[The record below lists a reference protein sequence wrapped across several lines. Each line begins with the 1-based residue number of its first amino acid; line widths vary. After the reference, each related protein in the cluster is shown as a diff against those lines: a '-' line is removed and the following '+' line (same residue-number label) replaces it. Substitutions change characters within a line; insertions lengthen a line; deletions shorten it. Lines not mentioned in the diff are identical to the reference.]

1 MITKKMPKNA
11 EIFYCE
17 SCDFECRKK
26 SNYDKHL
33 LTRKHKIRTNSNE
46 KNAEKVTSY
55 MCLTCGKNYS
65 SRSSLWYHKKKCTEI
80 PSEDKIVISEN
91 KPNTSENNDLLK
103 DMLVKV
109 IDENKELRK
118 TVQDMIPKIGN
129 TTNTTNNITNKFNM
143 NIFLNEECKDALNL
157 MEFIDSLQIQM
168 EDLVNTGKTGF
179 VNGITNIF
187 IRGLREL
194 EMHKR
199 PLHCSDL
206 KREVLY
212 VKDNDTW
219 EKENENKDK
228 ITKAINSIKRN
239 NMQQITSWL
248 EENEDTIVNDKD
260 KSDEYLQILQNS
272 LGGSGDQQDK
282 NIQKIIKNVA
292 KEVCLS
298 KKLEIEDDK
307 NKKN

>member
-1 MITKKMPKNA
+1 MPKNA

-307 NKKN
+307 NKKKLI

>member
-1 MITKKMPKNA
+1 MPKNA

-168 EDLVNTGKTGF
+168 EDLVNTRKTGF
-179 VNGITNIF
+179 VN
-187 IRGLREL
+187 
-194 EMHKR
+194 
-199 PLHCSDL
+199 
-206 KREVLY
+206 
-212 VKDNDTW
+212 
-219 EKENENKDK
+219 
-228 ITKAINSIKRN
+228 
-239 NMQQITSWL
+239 
-248 EENEDTIVNDKD
+248 
-260 KSDEYLQILQNS
+260 
-272 LGGSGDQQDK
+272 
-282 NIQKIIKNVA
+282 
-292 KEVCLS
+292 
-298 KKLEIEDDK
+298 
-307 NKKN
+307 

>member
-1 MITKKMPKNA
+1 MPKNA

>member
-1 MITKKMPKNA
+1 MPKNA

-46 KNAEKVTSY
+46 KNAEISKAFICT
-55 MCLTCGKNYS
+55 TCGKSYA
-65 SRSSLWYHKKKCTEI
+65 SRSSLWYHNKKCNHT
-80 PSEDKIVISEN
+80 SCEDKITISET
-91 KPNTSENNDLLK
+91 KPVSSKENTSNDSNDLLK
-103 DMLVKV
+103 DMLIKV

-118 TVQDMIPKIGN
+118 TVQDMIPKIG
-129 TTNTTNNITNKFNM
+129 NTTNNITNKFNM

-157 MEFIDSLQIQM
+157 MEFVDSLKIQM
-168 EDLVNTGKTGF
+168 EDLVNTGKSGF

-228 ITKAINSIKRN
+228 ITKAINAIKRN
-239 NMQQITSWL
+239 NMQQITGWL
-248 EENEDTIVNDKD
+248 EENEDTIINDKD
-260 KSDEYLQILQNS
+260 KSDEYVQILQQS
-272 LGGSGDQQDK
+272 LGGNEEQQDK

-292 KEVCLS
+292 KEVCIS
-298 KKLEIEDDK
+298 KKIENDDDV
-307 NKKN
+307 

>member
-1 MITKKMPKNA
+1 MPKNA

-17 SCDFECRKK
+17 ICDFECRKK

-46 KNAEKVTSY
+46 KNAEISKDFLCKS
-55 MCLTCGKNYS
+55 CGKKYA
-65 SRSSLWYHKKKCTEI
+65 SRSSLWYHKKKCI
-80 PSEDKIVISEN
+80 DIVIENDVTILEN
-91 KPNTSENNDLLK
+91 KKVSSDNILSNDNNDLLK
-103 DMLVKV
+103 NMLIKV

-129 TTNTTNNITNKFNM
+129 TTNNITNKFNM
-143 NIFLNEECKDALNL
+143 NIFLNEDCKDALNL
-157 MEFIDSLQIQM
+157 MEFVDSLKIQM
-168 EDLVNTGKTGF
+168 KDLVNTGKTGF

-228 ITKAINSIKRN
+228 ITKAINAIKRN
-239 NMQQITSWL
+239 NMQQITGWL
-248 EENEDTIVNDKD
+248 EENEDTIVNDKE
-260 KSDEYLQILQNS
+260 KSDEYLQILQQS
-272 LGGSGDQQDK
+272 LGGNEEQQDK

-292 KEVCLS
+292 KEVCIS
-298 KKLEIEDDK
+298 KKIENGDD
-307 NKKN
+307 N

>member
-1 MITKKMPKNA
+1 MPKNA

-46 KNAEKVTSY
+46 KNAEISKAFICT
-55 MCLTCGKNYS
+55 TCGKSYA
-65 SRSSLWYHKKKCTEI
+65 SRSSLWYHNKKCNHT
-80 PSEDKIVISEN
+80 SCEDKITISET
-91 KPNTSENNDLLK
+91 KPVSSKENTSNDSNDSNDLLK
-103 DMLVKV
+103 DMLIKV

-118 TVQDMIPKIGN
+118 TVQDMIPKIG
-129 TTNTTNNITNKFNM
+129 NTTNNITNKFNM

-157 MEFIDSLQIQM
+157 MEFVDSLKIQM
-168 EDLVNTGKTGF
+168 EDLVNTGKSGF

-228 ITKAINSIKRN
+228 ITKAINAIKRN
-239 NMQQITSWL
+239 NMQQITGWL
-248 EENEDTIVNDKD
+248 EENEDTIINDKD
-260 KSDEYLQILQNS
+260 KSDEYVQILQQS
-272 LGGSGDQQDK
+272 LGGNEEQQDK

-292 KEVCLS
+292 KEVCIS
-298 KKLEIEDDK
+298 KKIENDDDV
-307 NKKN
+307 

>member
-1 MITKKMPKNA
+1 MPKNA

-65 SRSSLWYHKKKCTEI
+65 SRSSLWYHKKKCIEI

>member
-1 MITKKMPKNA
+1 MPKNA
-11 EIFYCE
+11 EIYYCE

-46 KNAEKVTSY
+46 KNAEISKAF
-55 MCLTCGKNYS
+55 MCTTCGKSYA
-65 SRSSLWYHKKKCTEI
+65 SRSSLWYHNKKCNHNTYENKI
-80 PSEDKIVISEN
+80 IISEDK
-91 KPNTSENNDLLK
+91 PDTSKINSNNDSNDLLK
-103 DMLVKV
+103 DMLIKV

-118 TVQDMIPKIGN
+118 TVQDMIPKIG
-129 TTNTTNNITNKFNM
+129 NTTNNITNKFNM

-157 MEFIDSLQIQM
+157 MEFVDSLKIQM

-228 ITKAINSIKRN
+228 ISKAINSIKRN
-239 NMQQITSWL
+239 NMQQITSWI
-248 EENEDTIVNDKD
+248 EENEDTVINDKE
-260 KSDEYLQILQNS
+260 KSDEYLQILQQS
-272 LGGSGDQQDK
+272 LGGNEDQQDK

-292 KEVCLS
+292 KEVCIS
-298 KKLEIEDDK
+298 KKIENDNDDI
-307 NKKN
+307 

>member
-1 MITKKMPKNA
+1 MPKNA

-228 ITKAINSIKRN
+228 ITKAINSIKRK

>member
-1 MITKKMPKNA
+1 MA
-11 EIFYCE
+11 GRRIFY
-17 SCDFECRKK
+17 SR
-26 SNYDKHL
+26 
-33 LTRKHKIRTNSNE
+33 
-46 KNAEKVTSY
+46 
-55 MCLTCGKNYS
+55 YS
-65 SRSSLWYHKKKCTEI
+65 KL
-80 PSEDKIVISEN
+80 V

>member
-1 MITKKMPKNA
+1 
-11 EIFYCE
+11 
-17 SCDFECRKK
+17 
-26 SNYDKHL
+26 
-33 LTRKHKIRTNSNE
+33 
-46 KNAEKVTSY
+46 
-55 MCLTCGKNYS
+55 
-65 SRSSLWYHKKKCTEI
+65 
-80 PSEDKIVISEN
+80 
-91 KPNTSENNDLLK
+91 
-103 DMLVKV
+103 
-109 IDENKELRK
+109 
-118 TVQDMIPKIGN
+118 
-129 TTNTTNNITNKFNM
+129 
-143 NIFLNEECKDALNL
+143 
-157 MEFIDSLQIQM
+157 
-168 EDLVNTGKTGF
+168 
-179 VNGITNIF
+179 
-187 IRGLREL
+187 
-194 EMHKR
+194 MHKR